1 MALTRLASVETITA
15 DGQVIFYVVTN
26 EKVFLQWENSLG
38 DWITMRNFDRKESF
52 ALSMETGV
60 NWRFKFFD
68 TDSYIE
74 YFA

>member
-1 MALTRLASVETITA
+1 
-15 DGQVIFYVVTN
+15 
-26 EKVFLQWENSLG
+26 
-38 DWITMRNFDRKESF
+38 MRNFDRKESF